1 MSESPGQAPAVSS
14 TEVRVRYGET
24 DQMGVAHHS
33 HYIVWCELARTDHMR
48 SLGVRYRDLEDQGL
62 RLPVVEAHLRYRA
75 PARYDDPV
83 RVRCWVRDVSSR
95 RVEFGYAV
103 EHGESGRL
111 LATAKTA
118 LIAVDSSH
126 ALTTIP
132 AAVRHK
138 LVVAPD
144 PVRL

>member
-1 MSESPGQAPAVSS
+1 MSGSSPQAPEISS
-14 TEVRVRYGET
+14 TTIRVRYGET

-48 SLGVRYRDLEDQGL
+48 RLGVRYRDLEEQGL

-83 RVRCWVRDVSSR
+83 VVRCWVREVSSR
-95 RVEFGYAV
+95 RVQFGYAI
-103 EHGESGRL
+103 EHGETGRL
-111 LATAKTA
+111 LATATTA
-118 LIAVDSSH
+118 LIAVDSTH

-132 AAVRHK
+132 PQVRDKLIVAA
-138 LVVAPD
+138 D

>member
-1 MSESPGQAPAVSS
+1 MQGNAI
-14 TEVRVRYGET
+14 TTTDLRVRYGET

-33 HYIVWCELARTDHMR
+33 HYVVWCEMARTDHMR
-48 SLGVRYRDLEDQGL
+48 RLGVRYRDLEDQGL

-83 RVRCWVRDVSSR
+83 RVRCWVRAVSSR

-103 EHGESGRL
+103 EHGETGRL
-111 LATAKTA
+111 LATARTA
-118 LIAVDSSH
+118 LIAVDSCH

-132 AAVRHK
+132 ADVRHK
-138 LVVAPD
+138 LVVASD

>member
-1 MSESPGQAPAVSS
+1 MSESSGNAPAVSG
-14 TEVRVRYGET
+14 TALRVRYGET

-33 HYIVWCELARTDHMR
+33 HYLVWCEMARTDHMR
-48 SLGVRYRDLEDQGL
+48 HLGVRYRDLEDRGV
-62 RLPVVEAHLRYRA
+62 RLPVVEAQVRYRA
-75 PARYDDPV
+75 GARYDDPV
-83 RVRCWVRDVSSR
+83 VVRCWVRDVSSR

-103 EHGESGRL
+103 EHGETGRL
-111 LATAKTA
+111 LATARTA

-132 AAVRHK
+132 ADVRQK
-138 LVVAPD
+138 LVIAAD

>member
-1 MSESPGQAPAVSS
+1 MSEFSAKAPKVSG
-14 TEVRVRYGET
+14 TELRVRYGET

-48 SLGVRYRDLEDQGL
+48 RLGVRYRDLEDRGL
-62 RLPVVEAHLRYRA
+62 RLPVVEVHVRYRA

-83 RVRCWVRDVSSR
+83 VVRCWVRDVSSR
-95 RVEFGYAV
+95 RVQFGYAV
-103 EHGESGRL
+103 EHGETGRL
-111 LATAKTA
+111 LATATTA

-126 ALTTIP
+126 VLTTIP
-132 AAVRHK
+132 PDVRDK

>member
-1 MSESPGQAPAVSS
+1 MADMSS
-14 TEVRVRYGET
+14 TEIRVRYGET

-33 HYIVWCELARTDHMR
+33 HYIVWCEQARTDHMR
-48 SLGVRYRDLEDQGL
+48 RLGVRYRDLEDRGL
-62 RLPVVEAHLRYRA
+62 HLPVVQVQIRYRA

-83 RVRCWVRDVSSR
+83 RIRCWVRDVSSR

-103 EHGESGRL
+103 EHGETGRL
-111 LATAKTA
+111 LATAITA

-132 AAVRHK
+132 RDVRAK
-138 LVVAPD
+138 LVIAPD

>member
-1 MSESPGQAPAVSS
+1 
-14 TEVRVRYGET
+14 
-24 DQMGVAHHS
+24 
-33 HYIVWCELARTDHMR
+33 MR
-48 SLGVRYRDLEDQGL
+48 HLGVRYRDLEEQGL
-62 RLPVVEAHLRYRA
+62 LLPVVEAHLRYRA

-83 RVRCWVRDVSSR
+83 VVRCWVRDVSSR
-95 RVEFGYAV
+95 RVQFGYAV
-103 EHGESGRL
+103 EHGETGRL
-111 LATAKTA
+111 LATATTA

-132 AAVRHK
+132 PDVRAK